1 MSDLPPETFARRR
14 RPLARLCAIRPGAC
28 LLFLVAAAALIGGCE
43 VSDFLDPS
51 QVTDPKKRNKLAP
64 DGSATPI
71 VQVIL
76 DDLDLGVQAS
86 EGAFSDAR
94 DVVAGDLQII
104 SEDYVIG
111 PADQLRISIYNF
123 PEPGSQFVDAFT
135 VSDTGLVNLPDIG
148 EVQVAGLTET
158 EASERIIDT
167 LVEQRIIQP
176 GTGRVNVLAFT
187 RNNRTFTVVGQAVQA
202 PGRYPITKPD
212 MTLLDALALAR
223 GVVEAE
229 IAAEYAFII
238 RRTGQPAYMQ
248 GEGGQ
253 DQPRGNNGQ
262 GPVRPGQNDPLAP
275 RGATDDEWGPTFA
288 FAQDANGANQDGG
301 FEFEAPQEPTDRE
314 VIRVPLRELLSGAQR
329 YNIIIRPNDT
339 ILVPAERGGV
349 YYVGG
354 NANAVGVYSLI
365 PGNAITLKRAIVSAR
380 GMNAVAIPQRTQLIR
395 KYGDQDVYVRV
406 NLAKIFI
413 GQEPDLYVKP
423 DDMIMIG
430 TNFPAPFLAA
440 LRNGFRV
447 TYGFGFL
454 YDRNFAREREN
465 FQ

>member
-14 RPLARLCAIRPGAC
+14 RPLARLWAIRRGAC
-28 LLFLVAAAALIGGCE
+28 LLLAALVLFAGGCE

-51 QVTDPKKRNKLAP
+51 QVVDPKKRNKLAP

-76 DDLDLGVQAS
+76 DDLDLGVQPPEPAY
-86 EGAFSDAR
+86 SDAR
-94 DVVAGDLQII
+94 DVTAADLEVV
-104 SEDYVIG
+104 SEDYIIG

-123 PEPGSQFVDAFT
+123 PEPGTQFVDAFT

-148 EVQVAGLTET
+148 EVEVAGLTET
-158 EASERIIDT
+158 EASDRIIDT

-187 RNNRTFTVVGQAVQA
+187 RNNRTFTITGTAVRA

-212 MTLLDALALAR
+212 MTLLDALALAQ
-223 GVVEAE
+223 GVTDAE
-229 IAAEYAFII
+229 VIGEYAYVI
-238 RRTGQPAYMQ
+238 RRIGDPAYFDNEQ
-248 GEGGQ
+248 AP
-253 DQPRGNNGQ
+253 PRGGNNGE
-262 GPVRPGQNDPLAP
+262 GPVRPGENDPLAP
-275 RGATDDEWGPTFA
+275 RGAANGNSKPAFA
-288 FAQDANGANQDGG
+288 YAQDANGAGTADD
-301 FEFEAPQEPTDRE
+301 FEFEAPQEPTNRE
-314 VIRVPLRELLSGAQR
+314 VIRVPLQDLLRGALR
-329 YNIIIRPNDT
+329 YNIIVRPDDT
-339 ILVPAERGGV
+339 IFVPAERGGV

-354 NANAVGVYSLI
+354 NAAAVGVYSLI

-380 GMNAVAIPQRTQLIR
+380 GFNAVAIPQRTQLIR
-395 KYGDQDVYVRV
+395 RYGDQDVFVRV
-406 NLAKIFI
+406 NLAKIFV

-423 DDMIMIG
+423 DDMIMVG